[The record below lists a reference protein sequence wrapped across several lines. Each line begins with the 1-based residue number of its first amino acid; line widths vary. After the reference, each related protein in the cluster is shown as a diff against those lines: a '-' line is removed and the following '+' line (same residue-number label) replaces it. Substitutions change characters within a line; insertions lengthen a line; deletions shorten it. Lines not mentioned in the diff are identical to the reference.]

1 MKSKLFISPFTYQ
14 VIFDDTLEELT
25 GNEGNTSTSQQ
36 IIIVDSSK
44 ALDRQA
50 DTLFHEASHGIWN
63 QTILG
68 NKFYDDQEEL
78 VISQMT
84 PRYIAFIR
92 DNPWAIKFILGR

>member
-1 MKSKLFISPFTYQ
+1 MKSKLLIAPFTYK
-14 VIFDDTLEELT
+14 VLFDETLEELT

-63 QTILG
+63 QTVLG
-68 NKFYDDQEEL
+68 NKFDSDQEEL

-84 PRYIAFIR
+84 PRYVALLR
-92 DNPWAIKFILGR
+92 DNPWLLKFIVGR